1 MTIHTSP
8 SLRAKS
14 ILTHQLP
21 PPPDLPS
28 PLPPVLDVLLSRG
41 SFTSLSQQPGLVVHQ
56 ENAAENRKG
65 IFSIEKPRV
74 QNEEHTIRSFIQL

>member
-21 PPPDLPS
+21 PPHLPS

-56 ENAAENRKG
+56 ENAAENRKV